1 MFSIGLYY
9 SIIISEVYM
18 FQAFSHALNVSTLDL
33 PLEVN
38 SHTDKDVANSK
49 IGDFVSGLVRIHR
62 YDQIWIKRL
71 HLI

>member
-1 MFSIGLYY
+1 
-9 SIIISEVYM
+9 M
-18 FQAFSHALNVSTLDL
+18 FQDFSHALNVSTLDL

-49 IGDFVSGLVRIHR
+49 IGDFVSGLVRIRR